1 MIRMQTITTADY
13 HTAGEPFRIVTG
25 GVEVPAGATVLDR
38 RSACIANAGGLD
50 DVRAFL
56 VNEPRGHAD
65 MYGCFVTPADDG
77 AAFGMV
83 FFHKDGFSTACGHG
97 TIAGVTWAL
106 DSGLVEAVS
115 PRTDLYVDVPSGRL
129 AVSAS
134 VDAHGR
140 VGEVLFTN
148 VASWVSATDVVIAAA
163 GRDWTVDVSYGGAFY
178 ASVRAA
184 DAGLS
189 IVPGDLDS
197 LIAVGRAIKR
207 AMDGHRAVQHP
218 VDARLS
224 GCYGTIWWEPL
235 DTPDGADIAQR
246 NVTIFA
252 DGEVDRSP
260 CGSGT
265 SARLAVLHLRG
276 ELDVGEV
283 LRHEGIVG
291 TSFSG
296 RVLATA
302 AGPEGRLAVTT
313 QVGGHA
319 FATGRHEFVLDDR
332 DDLGLGFQLR

>member
-1 MIRMQTITTADY
+1 MQTITTADY

-25 GVEVPAGATVLDR
+25 GVDVPAGATVLDR
-38 RSACIANAGGLD
+38 RSACEANDGGLD

-65 MYGCFVTPADDG
+65 MYGCFITPADDDG

-97 TIAGVTWAL
+97 TIAGATWAL

-134 VDAHGR
+134 VGADGR

-148 VASWVSATDVVIAAA
+148 VTSWVSSTDLVISAA
-163 GRDWTVDVSYGGAFY
+163 GRDWTVDVSYGGAYY

-184 DAGLS
+184 DGGLS

-197 LIAVGRAIKR
+197 LIAIGRAIKR
-207 AMDGHRAVQHP
+207 AMDAHPAVQHP

-224 GCYGTIWWEPL
+224 GCYGTIWWEAL
-235 DTPDGADIAQR
+235 DTPDGADVAQR

-265 SARLAVLHLRG
+265 SARLAVLHHRG
-276 ELDVGEV
+276 ELG
-283 LRHEGIVG
+283 LGATLCHEGIVG
-291 TSFSG
+291 TRFSG

-302 AGPEGRLAVTT
+302 PGPEGRVAVAT
-313 QVGGHA
+313 QVGGRA
-319 FATGRHEFVLDDR
+319 FATGRHSFIHDDR